1 MHIAIVIKII
11 GILLMIFSLLGNLPP
26 LLVSLLYRDGVAGA
40 FLGAFVS
47 IFSAGFLLW
56 AMTARHTKELSNR
69 DGFLVVTLFWAV
81 LGSAGCLPFLL
92 SDAVSLSFTDSV
104 FESVSGLTTT
114 GASVISGLD
123 TLPQSI
129 LFYRQL
135 LQWLGGMGI
144 IVLALA
150 LLPML
155 GIGGMQLY
163 RAESPGPIKDNKLVP
178 RLAETAKNLWYIYL
192 SLTLACALAY
202 WLAGMG
208 LFDAVA
214 HSFST
219 IAIGGFSTHDQSL
232 GYFDNPLVELVAVL
246 FMFVAGINFA
256 LHFVTWSRQKDTTF
270 RHYFQD
276 SEFLFYGFILLLV
289 SVTTVIILY
298 FSGTYQSVSQALIK
312 GTFQVVSFA
321 TTTGFNSADFSNWP
335 LFLPYVLLYAAI
347 IGACAGSTGGGM
359 KVIRILLIFKQGIRE
374 VQRLIHPRA
383 VIPIKLGRKVMPDRV
398 VESVWGFFAV
408 YVMAFMLMLLALLAS
423 GLDIITAFSAVGA
436 CINNL
441 GPGLAGVAQTYA
453 DLPGTAKWILC
464 FAMLLGR
471 LEVFTLLVLF
481 TPMFWK
487 R

>member
-1 MHIAIVIKII
+1 MHAATIVKIL
-11 GILLMIFSLLGNLPP
+11 GILLMIFSLLGNIPP
-26 LLVSLLYRDGVAGA
+26 LLVSVLYDDGASGA
-40 FLGAFVS
+40 FLNATLVLFVTGL
-47 IFSAGFLLW
+47 ILW
-56 AMTARHTKELSNR
+56 LASSGRQKELSNR

-81 LGSAGCLPFLL
+81 LGTAGCLPFIFSPSVEL
-92 SDAVSLSFTDSV
+92 SVTDAV
-104 FESVSGLTTT
+104 FESISGLTTT
-114 GASVISGLD
+114 GATVISGLD
-123 TLPQSI
+123 ELPQSI

-144 IVLALA
+144 IVLAVA

-163 RAESPGPIKDNKLVP
+163 RAESPGPVKDNKLVP
-178 RLAETAKNLWYIYL
+178 RLAETAKSLWLLYL
-192 SLTLACALAY
+192 SLTVVCMIAY
-202 WLAGMG
+202 WAAGMSM
-208 LFDAVA
+208 FDAIS

-219 IAIGGFSTHDQSL
+219 VAIGGFSTHDASI
-232 GYFDNPLVELVAVL
+232 GYFDSPLIEFIAVF
-246 FMFVAGINFA
+246 FMVVAGINFA
-256 LHFVTWSRQKDTTF
+256 LHFLALQKRQLKHYLKDPE
-270 RHYFQD
+270 FQ
-276 SEFLFYGFILLLV
+276 FYVFILGSV
-289 SVTTVIILY
+289 SLTTVVVLAAD
-298 FSGTYQSVSQALIK
+298 GTYGSLFEALRR
-312 GTFQVVSFA
+312 GLFQVVSFA
-321 TTTGFNSADFSNWP
+321 TTTGYATADFNSWP

-359 KVIRILLIFKQGIRE
+359 KVIRILLIFKQGFRE

-383 VIPIKLGRKVMPDRV
+383 IIPVKLGKKVMSDRI

-408 YVMAFMLMLLALLAS
+408 YVMAFMAMLLALLAT

-441 GPGLAGVAQTYA
+441 GPGLSDVAQTYGA
-453 DLPGTAKWILC
+453 LPGAAKWILC
-464 FAMLLGR
+464 LAMLLGR

>member
-1 MHIAIVIKII
+1 MHAATIVKIL
-11 GILLMIFSLLGNLPP
+11 GILLMIFSLLGNIPP
-26 LLVSLLYRDGVAGA
+26 LLVSMLYDDGASSA
-40 FLGAFVS
+40 FLNATLVLFVTGL
-47 IFSAGFLLW
+47 ILW
-56 AMTARHTKELSNR
+56 LASSGRQKELSNR

-81 LGSAGCLPFLL
+81 LGTAGCLPFIFSPSVEL
-92 SDAVSLSFTDSV
+92 SVTDAV
-104 FESVSGLTTT
+104 FESISGLTTT
-114 GASVISGLD
+114 GATVISGLD
-123 TLPQSI
+123 ELPQSI

-144 IVLALA
+144 IVLAVA

-163 RAESPGPIKDNKLVP
+163 RAESPGPVKDNKLVP
-178 RLAETAKNLWYIYL
+178 RLAETAKSLWLLYL
-192 SLTLACALAY
+192 SLTVVCMLAY
-202 WLAGMG
+202 WAAGMSI
-208 LFDAVA
+208 FDAIS

-219 IAIGGFSTHDQSL
+219 VAIGGFSTHDASIA
-232 GYFDNPLVELVAVL
+232 YFDNPLIEFIAVF
-246 FMFVAGINFA
+246 FMVVAGINFA
-256 LHFVTWSRQKDTTF
+256 LHFLALQKRQLKHYLKDPE
-270 RHYFQD
+270 FQ
-276 SEFLFYGFILLLV
+276 FYVFILGSV
-289 SVTTVIILY
+289 SLITVVVLAAD
-298 FSGTYQSVSQALIK
+298 GTYGSLFEALRR
-312 GTFQVVSFA
+312 GLFQVVSFA
-321 TTTGFNSADFSNWP
+321 TTTGYATADFNSWP

-359 KVIRILLIFKQGIRE
+359 KVIRILLIFKQGFRE

-383 VIPIKLGRKVMPDRV
+383 IIPIKLGKKVMSDRI

-408 YVMAFMLMLLALLAS
+408 YVMAFMVMLLALLTT

-441 GPGLAGVAQTYA
+441 GPGLSDVALTYGA
-453 DLPGTAKWILC
+453 LPGAAKWILC
-464 FAMLLGR
+464 LAMLLGR